1 MKSILILL
9 SLLFA
14 YQLSGQDPLLQE
26 TDSALEGAATKI
38 TQEYNDQLALDA
50 KQYILFEQKVEEF
63 LIREETIQENFKGE
77 DKLDKLYKLRKAESL
92 EMRNILTKPQ
102 FDLYKRIK
110 QQIQPL
116 AKVNTDKK
124 KGLKNK

>member
-26 TDSALEGAATKI
+26 TDSALEGVATKI

>member
-9 SLLFA
+9 SLLFT

-26 TDSALEGAATKI
+26 TDSALEGVATKI
-38 TQEYNDQLALDA
+38 TQEYDNHLALDV
-50 KQYILFEQKVEEF
+50 KQYMLFEKKVEEF
-63 LIREETIQENFKGE
+63 LIREKIIHQNFKGK
-77 DKLDKLYKLRKAESL
+77 DKLDMLYKLRKAETL
-92 EMRNILTKPQ
+92 EMRNILTRPQ

-124 KGLKNK
+124 KGIQNK

>member
-26 TDSALEGAATKI
+26 TDSALEGVATKI

-110 QQIQPL
+110 QEIQPL